1 MIWESGEPRWE
12 PKVSVRVRWPR
23 ERVYREREPEVC
35 LGLGN
40 PCLAGQRRQP
50 AKAIERSWGRSRGQ
64 MRMCAWEDRS
74 REHFKEGEVGKV
86 KCCREVGLDG
96 EWQNAHQIKKHVGHW

>member
-23 ERVYREREPEVC
+23 ERAYREREPEVC

-50 AKAIERSWGRSRGQ
+50 AKAIERSWG
-64 MRMCAWEDRS
+64 
-74 REHFKEGEVGKV
+74 
-86 KCCREVGLDG
+86 
-96 EWQNAHQIKKHVGHW
+96 KKQRADENVCLGR